1 MFVYVQTR
9 LQLRRPKARPPSLQ
23 CCHRPHS
30 NFEGGGRL
38 EESYFRFSKLN
49 VSLFAQQQHGQAYL
63 LGRHC
68 FY

>member
-1 MFVYVQTR
+1 MCRHDFSSEG
-9 LQLRRPKARPPSLQ
+9 RRPARPPFNVVTSPTPTLK
-23 CCHRPHS
+23 
-30 NFEGGGRL
+30 GGGRL